1 PRDTTILGAMSKKPT
16 DAVQERPGRLKQIR
30 MVAQLLRKADPKAL
44 PIVFAS
50 AAGALVVVVL
60 IGVVF
65 GRLWFF
71 VPMGILT
78 ALAVGM
84 IVFGQLAQRAQYR
97 MLAGQPGAAVA
108 ILKNMRGGW
117 TVTEAVSG
125 NRNLDMVHRAVGRP
139 GVVLVSEGPRSRVGP
154 LLGAEKKR
162 ISRAAAQVPIYDVQ
176 VGEEEGQI
184 PVDKLQRHLMKL
196 PRNLKKG
203 QVAELNDRLQAL
215 PRSMQMPKGPIP
227 KGVKMPKGPKPRL
240 RCPPSRSARE
250 RKSALPGALFSF
262 AASFC
267 LARSPG
273 LHVDD
278 DRVGGAVVEAAV
290 VAVPDQRGHDQHQ
303 QQRPGQRPAQPHG
316 PPVQAD
322 HAEAAQPL
330 ADRRAEQRGEDPRLD
345 REDDQRPHA
354 ALRRVPAERP
364 RQEARHQHRQP

>member
-1 PRDTTILGAMSKKPT
+1 MSKKPT

-227 KGVKMPKGPKPRL
+227 KGVKMPKGPKPRM
-240 RCPPSRSARE
+240 R
-250 RKSALPGALFSF
+250 
-262 AASFC
+262 
-267 LARSPG
+267 
-273 LHVDD
+273 
-278 DRVGGAVVEAAV
+278 
-290 VAVPDQRGHDQHQ
+290 
-303 QQRPGQRPAQPHG
+303 
-316 PPVQAD
+316 
-322 HAEAAQPL
+322 
-330 ADRRAEQRGEDPRLD
+330 
-345 REDDQRPHA
+345 
-354 ALRRVPAERP
+354 
-364 RQEARHQHRQP
+364 

>member
-1 PRDTTILGAMSKKPT
+1 MSKKPA

-50 AAGALVVVVL
+50 AAGAFAVLVL

-65 GRLWFF
+65 GRLWLF
-71 VPMGILT
+71 VPLGILA

-108 ILKNMRGGW
+108 VLKNMRGDW

-125 NRNLDMVHRAVGRP
+125 NRNLDMVHRVVGRP

-227 KGVKMPKGPKPRL
+227 KGVKMPKGPKPRM
-240 RCPPSRSARE
+240 R
-250 RKSALPGALFSF
+250 
-262 AASFC
+262 
-267 LARSPG
+267 
-273 LHVDD
+273 
-278 DRVGGAVVEAAV
+278 
-290 VAVPDQRGHDQHQ
+290 
-303 QQRPGQRPAQPHG
+303 
-316 PPVQAD
+316 
-322 HAEAAQPL
+322 
-330 ADRRAEQRGEDPRLD
+330 
-345 REDDQRPHA
+345 
-354 ALRRVPAERP
+354 
-364 RQEARHQHRQP
+364 